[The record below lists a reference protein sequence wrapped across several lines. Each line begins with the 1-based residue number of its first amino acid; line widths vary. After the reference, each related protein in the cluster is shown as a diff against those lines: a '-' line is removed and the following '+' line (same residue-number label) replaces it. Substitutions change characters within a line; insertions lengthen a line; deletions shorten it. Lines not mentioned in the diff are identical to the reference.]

1 MIFDVQ
7 RGRLKVCDVVSAGL
21 LQGELVM
28 KITSRNL
35 IQYYNM
41 AEGRPFYVDDKNL
54 SEHFES
60 AGLVFSLCGLKNQAH
75 KNLWFQQVPT
85 FQDLYISSLKSFLTR
100 SLCMTQDISIKF
112 VFQDSI
118 YFSPPGDL
126 SRLCTIRSLLF

>member
-7 RGRLKVCDVVSAGL
+7 RGRLKVCDVFSAGL
-21 LQGELVM
+21 LQGEQVM

-60 AGLVFSLCGLKNQAH
+60 AGLVFSLCGLNQAH
-75 KNLWFQQVPT
+75 KNLWFQHVPT
-85 FQDLYISSLKSFLTR
+85 FQDLYISSPKSFLTR
-100 SLCMTQDISIKF
+100 SLCMTQVISIKF

-126 SRLCTIRSLLF
+126 SRLFTIRS